1 MKSFARTSNPS
12 LFTFEAVRCHLIY
25 PSPFTTTMFHGGG
38 CKQQTSVAI
47 AKLGINRYYR
57 TDSSEPSLTK
67 NQQNLSQL
75 RLKEAWIG

>member
-1 MKSFARTSNPS
+1 
-12 LFTFEAVRCHLIY
+12 
-25 PSPFTTTMFHGGG
+25 MFHGGG

-47 AKLGINRYYR
+47 AKLGMNRYYR